1 MRLLELHALFA
12 ELLADA
18 LIPKAV
24 GDDDT
29 ADKLYKKMQ
38 HETGKYE
45 AFFQLCYD
53 HGLAYY
59 ALDKI
64 FGTRTRSNEAIIY

>member
-1 MRLLELHALFA
+1 MLEAHTTFA
-12 ELLADA
+12 ELLAEA

-24 GDDDT
+24 GNDDL
-29 ADKLYKKMQ
+29 ADELYKRMMV
-38 HETGKYE
+38 ETGKLE
-45 AFFQLCYD
+45 LGFQTCYD

-64 FGTRTRSNEAIIY
+64 FLTRTRSDEPIIY